1 LYLEAVKKKKP
12 PLLQFSSRGIYCAVA
27 DVYLDPWRPVPKAL
41 ITHGHADHARWGHGQ
56 YICTEASL
64 PILKHRLGNIQLS
77 GRPYGDRF
85 LVNGVQF
92 SFHPAGHVLGS
103 AQIRVEYQGE
113 VWVFTGDYKLEND
126 GVSTPFEPIRCHTF
140 ISECTFGL
148 PVFDWQNPT
157 EIHSQI
163 NHWWATQNSDKR
175 SAVLMGYSLG
185 KAQRLLKHLDPN
197 IGPIYTHSSIT
208 AMTEVTSAQVDFP
221 KTLALNKEVDKNDLK
236 GALILAPPAA
246 AGGAWMKKL
255 SNPSTGYASGWMSFR
270 GARRRRGFDR
280 GFVLSDHADWK
291 GLLKA
296 IKATGCEKV
305 ITTHGYTHL
314 FAQYLREQGYDA
326 ITEKTAFEAE
336 TPAEE
341 TSTTL

>member
-1 LYLEAVKKKKP
+1 MKKKKA

-27 DVYLDPWRPVPKAL
+27 DVYLDPWRAVPKAL

-56 YICTEASL
+56 YICTDASL
-64 PILKHRLGNIQLS
+64 PILKHRLGNIQVS

-148 PVFDWQNPT
+148 PVFDWQNPDQ
-157 EIHSQI
+157 IHTQI
-163 NHWWATQNSDKR
+163 NQWWATQNSDKR

-185 KAQRLLKHLDPN
+185 KAQRLLKHLDSN

-208 AMTEVTSAQVDFP
+208 AMTEVTSSQVNFP
-221 KTLALNKEVDKNDLK
+221 QTLALNKEVDKNDLK

-341 TSTTL
+341 TSTSL

>member
-1 LYLEAVKKKKP
+1 MKKKKA

-27 DVYLDPWRPVPKAL
+27 DVYLDPWRAVPKAL

-56 YICTEASL
+56 YICTDASL
-64 PILKHRLGNIQLS
+64 PILKHRLGNIQVS
-77 GRPYGDRF
+77 GHPYGDRF

-148 PVFDWQNPT
+148 PVFDWQNPDQIYT
-157 EIHSQI
+157 QI
-163 NHWWATQNSDKR
+163 NQWWAAQNSDKR

-185 KAQRLLKHLDPN
+185 KAQRLLKHLDSN

-208 AMTEVTSAQVDFP
+208 AMTEVTSSQVNFP
-221 KTLALNKEVDKNDLK
+221 QTLALNKEVDKNDLK

-246 AGGAWMKKL
+246 AGGALMKKL

-341 TSTTL
+341 TSTSL